1 MRWRTEMFYS
11 LLELFK
17 RSHIFCIL
25 RFFWI
30 DPRYLSRIRKHP
42 AYQCTLLAM
51 VYRKMS
57 SAPYLVAALFLYIEN
72 GCTRYT
78 LPLTWFPY
86 GSC

>member
-1 MRWRTEMFYS
+1 MFYS

-17 RSHIFCIL
+17 RSHIFCIF

-57 SAPYLVAALFLYIEN
+57 SAPYLVAALFLYIEMDEIHTSVN
-72 GCTRYT
+72 MVSLRI
-78 LPLTWFPY
+78 LLD
-86 GSC
+86 